1 MFRTFICKILKVVP
15 KDLISSLV
23 NSGLDGCETIIEAKN
38 GLIVLDRLIPIF
50 YFINFDFVIE
60 LYDCNITTSMII
72 CL

>member
-23 NSGLDGCETIIEAKN
+23 NSGLDRCETIIEAKS

-50 YFINFDFVIE
+50 YFIHFDFVIE
-60 LYDCNITTSMII
+60 LYD
-72 CL
+72 